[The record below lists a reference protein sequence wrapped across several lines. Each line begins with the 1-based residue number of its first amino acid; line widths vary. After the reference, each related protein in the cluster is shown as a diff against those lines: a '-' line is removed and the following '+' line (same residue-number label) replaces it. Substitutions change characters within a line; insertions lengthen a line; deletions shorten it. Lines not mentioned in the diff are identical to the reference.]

1 MEDTLSTYFF
11 RALTVL
17 GIFALTNGQFG
28 GYGRR
33 RIIPRRIYPRYPMGG
48 GLIDPYS
55 RGSIIGDP
63 YVDPYIGT
71 DTLGGG
77 IYPGG
82 GIGVI
87 GGRRRPV
94 VVDDSSRR
102 NAQDINV
109 SNNNVNVE
117 RSTGSDNVHVN
128 QVTNTRT
135 CECQTGHI
143 MGGQCG
149 PYQQCVSDSCS
160 GGGGNGVCRDTGIG
174 GPMMGGPVMGG
185 PVMGG
190 FDGHGHGG
198 W

>member
-1 MEDTLSTYFF
+1 M
-11 RALTVL
+11 
-17 GIFALTNGQFG
+17 
-28 GYGRR
+28 
-33 RIIPRRIYPRYPMGG
+33 YPRYPMGG
-48 GLIDPYS
+48 GMIDPYS

-109 SNNNVNVE
+109 SNNNVNREV
-117 RSTGSDNVHVN
+117 RTDSNNVVVN
-128 QVTNTRT
+128 QGRCPHSLWCPCYNANLTN
-135 CECQTGHI
+135 I
-143 MGGQCG
+143 IILIIKVAMK
-149 PYQQCVSDSCS
+149 
-160 GGGGNGVCRDTGIG
+160 
-174 GPMMGGPVMGG
+174 
-185 PVMGG
+185 
-190 FDGHGHGG
+190 
-198 W
+198 